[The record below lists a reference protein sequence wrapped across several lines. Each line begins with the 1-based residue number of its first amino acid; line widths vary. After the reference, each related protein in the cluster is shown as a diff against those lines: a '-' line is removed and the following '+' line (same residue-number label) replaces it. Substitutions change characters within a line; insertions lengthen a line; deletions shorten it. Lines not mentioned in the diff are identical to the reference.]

1 MEPLTGITLLV
12 FTGVL
17 LTTLSL
23 RHRWMTTFLWTAF
36 TLRALLMIVN
46 CYMYNLPDSQAD
58 ARTFQEV
65 AQEWA
70 LQQTV
75 PPFPFDDTSYTIS
88 WVIALMYRLLGMDIL
103 AAHALSVLMGTL
115 AVALGS
121 LLSLR
126 IWNDVRLAQRAG
138 WWLTLFPTLNLYSA
152 LTMREAYIWFF
163 FTITLLGV
171 VQWVRR
177 ITVASILMV
186 VIGIVGATLYHGA
199 MVVVGIV
206 FLGLLALHQA
216 VRLFRLLLG
225 NRVDPRAALVM
236 AAALAGVIYVPASGM
251 SLPKIGSVYEALAAE
266 TLVTSATYAFRGD
279 AAYPAWILPQTP
291 TDVWLKLPLRMIYFL
306 FSPFP
311 WDIRSS
317 HHIIGLLDGF
327 LYLYLAFMIW
337 RGRHAI
343 YKNLVARWILAIVF
357 GVILT
362 FALGVGNFGT
372 GIRHRAK
379 VAVPVVVLAMAG
391 FAASCKKHNRY
402 PQRTIKT
409 AGDAIHEAG

>member
-17 LTTLSL
+17 LTIVSL

-36 TLRALLMIVN
+36 MLRSILMIVN
-46 CYMYNLPDSQAD
+46 CYVYNLPDSQAD
-58 ARTFQEV
+58 AHTFQEV
-65 AQEWA
+65 AREWA
-70 LQQTV
+70 LQQAV
-75 PPFPFDDTSYTIS
+75 PLFPLDDTSYTIS

-152 LTMREAYIWFF
+152 LTMREAYTWFF
-163 FTITLLGV
+163 FTIMLLGV
-171 VQWVRR
+171 AQGVRR
-177 ITVASILMV
+177 ITAVSVLMV
-186 VIGIVGATLYHGA
+186 AVGVVGATLYHGA
-199 MVVVGIV
+199 MAVVGIV

-225 NRVDPRAALVM
+225 NRVDPHTLLVM
-236 AAALAGVIYVPASGM
+236 AAALAVVIYVLASGM
-251 SLPKIGSVYEALAAE
+251 SLPKIGSVYEAMAAE
-266 TLVTSATYAFRGD
+266 TLLTSATYAFRGD
-279 AAYPAWILPQTP
+279 AAYPEWILPQTP
-291 TDVWLKLPLRMIYFL
+291 VDIWLKLPLRMIYFL

-317 HHIIGLLDGF
+317 HHIIGLFDGV
-327 LYLYLAFMIW
+327 LYLYLTLLIW
-337 RGRHAI
+337 RGRYAI
-343 YKNLVARWILAIVF
+343 FKNLVARWILGIVLV
-357 GVILT
+357 VILT
-362 FALGVGNFGT
+362 FAMGVGNFGT

-379 VAVPVVVLAMAG
+379 VAVPVIALAMAG
-391 FAASCKKHNRY
+391 FAASCKKHGRY
-402 PQRTIKT
+402 PKRTIKT
-409 AGDAIHEAG
+409 AGDAIHEPG